1 MGLEYVQTQWDLI
14 NQNADRYLDTIN
26 KTYGIRELEKKY
38 QDAIKDNDNVAV
50 QQRLQKVMD
59 EQLKGL
65 RERDRLTQYDLDR
78 ANKLYE
84 LEMARIALEE
94 AQRNKSK
101 MELRRDSQG
110 NYSYRYTAD
119 QDAIS
124 DAEAK
129 VQELYNSLYNFD
141 KDRYNQVLNDIYDIW
156 DNYQK
161 EMAEAALIN
170 DPELR
175 AEKERLIQEQY
186 NELMM
191 QAEEDYQVAKYD
203 LQESF
208 FNDWVELNDMTL
220 DEFRALNDN
229 EKDII
234 MTDMV
239 PTWKNGISEM
249 ADAFAGEGGFA
260 KVTTD
265 SWNEIKEAENVY
277 SDDMER
283 LEVISGQT
291 FKTITKGEDDALAKG
306 KDLIKNNKEL
316 IDAYGKELSAVQQV
330 YDKVKQLRQEYE
342 KAEKAAIAAAKAAY
356 EYQQKELA
364 KQAAEAKAQQA
375 TSSSAGTAQSNSGQG
390 SSNGG
395 SGAAASNG
403 GDGAIS
409 VGETVTYTGGAY
421 YANSYGGGPSGN
433 RGPGKQVKITSIVN
447 GRPYPIHVMSTD
459 SAYGWLRQDQLAGY
473 DTGGYTGTWGNSG
486 RLAVLHQKE
495 LVLNAQDTENML
507 NTVAIMRSL
516 AYSLGSSVL
525 ARMAGATSTGLNGGS
540 TDQGVLSQDVH
551 IDAQFPNVH
560 NAAEIEQALN
570 NLVNSAAQR
579 VMEK

>member
-84 LEMARIALEE
+84 LEIARIALEE

-161 EMAEAALIN
+161 AMAEAALIN

-208 FNDWVELNDMTL
+208 FND
-220 DEFRALNDN
+220 
-229 EKDII
+229 
-234 MTDMV
+234 
-239 PTWKNGISEM
+239 
-249 ADAFAGEGGFA
+249 
-260 KVTTD
+260 
-265 SWNEIKEAENVY
+265 
-277 SDDMER
+277 
-283 LEVISGQT
+283 
-291 FKTITKGEDDALAKG
+291 
-306 KDLIKNNKEL
+306 
-316 IDAYGKELSAVQQV
+316 
-330 YDKVKQLRQEYE
+330 
-342 KAEKAAIAAAKAAY
+342 
-356 EYQQKELA
+356 
-364 KQAAEAKAQQA
+364 
-375 TSSSAGTAQSNSGQG
+375 
-390 SSNGG
+390 
-395 SGAAASNG
+395 
-403 GDGAIS
+403 
-409 VGETVTYTGGAY
+409 
-421 YANSYGGGPSGN
+421 
-433 RGPGKQVKITSIVN
+433 
-447 GRPYPIHVMSTD
+447 
-459 SAYGWLRQDQLAGY
+459 
-473 DTGGYTGTWGNSG
+473 
-486 RLAVLHQKE
+486 
-495 LVLNAQDTENML
+495 
-507 NTVAIMRSL
+507 
-516 AYSLGSSVL
+516 
-525 ARMAGATSTGLNGGS
+525 
-540 TDQGVLSQDVH
+540 
-551 IDAQFPNVH
+551 
-560 NAAEIEQALN
+560 
-570 NLVNSAAQR
+570 
-579 VMEK
+579 